1 MTDRLPDEFDAVD
14 VENVEIEIVG
24 FDEDASIPVL
34 PGHWRAEGRKTGV
47 RDALRAILPALD
59 SLETCYREAPD
70 RESLEQGVRVAL
82 REIWDV
88 FRPYGLERI
97 EGEHVAFDPHVHEAL
112 DVTPTDRVP
121 PNTVLQVLRVGYML
135 GGELVR
141 PALVRVSGP
150 ARAGRRG
157 GQR

>member
-1 MTDRLPDEFDAVD
+1 VTDRLPDEFDAVD

-121 PNTVLQVLRVGYML
+121 PNTVLQVLRVGYTL

-150 ARAGRRG
+150 ARAVRGGGRR
-157 GQR
+157 

>member
-1 MTDRLPDEFDAVD
+1 MTDLRPEEFAANGGA
-14 VENVEIEIVG
+14 EIEIEIVG
-24 FDEDASIPVL
+24 FDEDAAVPVL
-34 PGHWRAEGRKTGV
+34 PGHWRAEGQKTGV

-59 SLETCYREAPD
+59 SLETCYRAAPD
-70 RESLEQGVRVAL
+70 HESLEHGVRVAL

-97 EGEHVAFDPHVHEAL
+97 EGDHVAFDPHVHEAL
-112 DVTPTDRVP
+112 DMTPTDLVP
-121 PNTVLQVLRVGYML
+121 PNTVLEVLRVGYLL

-150 ARAGRRG
+150 GRAGHST
-157 GQR
+157 GQK